1 MVESSGYDISDS
13 DEEVSVEVQDEN
25 IVNPIFNSESKTDE
39 ISYV

>member
-1 MVESSGYDISDS
+1 VVESSGYEISDS
-13 DEEVSVEVQDEN
+13 DEEDSDKVEEEN